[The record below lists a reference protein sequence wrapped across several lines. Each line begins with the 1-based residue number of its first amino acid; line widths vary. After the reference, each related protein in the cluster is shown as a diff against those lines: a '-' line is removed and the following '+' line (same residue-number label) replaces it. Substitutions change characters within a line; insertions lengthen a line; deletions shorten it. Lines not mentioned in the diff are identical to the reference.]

1 MKKRFIS
8 AMIMLPLLILLIV
21 RGVPLYVGGAILML
35 IALHEFYSAF
45 ENIDYHPIKI
55 LGYAYAIFVFFANL
69 YGFITEAYSFGLFLV
84 FIISIL
90 FVLAQKSDV
99 IDICLTFCGIFYI
112 CMCFNYIIMTV
123 NNINNGKIFVWL
135 IFIISFATDIFAYLV
150 GKRFGKNKLIPNV
163 SPNKTVEGS
172 LGGIAASVIFSVIFG
187 IAFKLPI
194 MVMILVSLVGSIV
207 AQMGDLIA
215 SSIKRYVGIKDFGKI
230 IPGHGGVLDRF
241 DSVLLVSP
249 YVYLVLVYF
258 IK

>member
-8 AMIMLPLLILLIV
+8 AMIMLPLLILLIL
-21 RGVPLYVGGAILML
+21 RGIPLYIGGAILMS

-45 ENIDYHPIKI
+45 ENIDYHPIKA
-55 LGYAYAIFVFFANL
+55 LGYAYTVFVFFANI
-69 YGFITEAYSFGLFLV
+69 YGFKAEVYSFALFIV

-99 IDICLTFCGIFYI
+99 IDICITFCGILYI

-123 NNINNGKIFVWL
+123 NKINSGEIFVWL

-150 GKRFGKNKLIPNV
+150 GKKFGKNKLIPNV
-163 SPNKTVEGS
+163 SPNKTIEGS
-172 LGGIAASVIFSVIFG
+172 LGGIVASVFFSILFG
-187 IAFKLPI
+187 MAFKLPI
-194 MVMILVSLVGSIV
+194 MVMIIVSLVGSIV
-207 AQMGDLIA
+207 AQLGDLIA
-215 SSIKRYVGIKDFGKI
+215 SSIKRYTGIKDFGKI

-258 IK
+258 IR

>member
-21 RGVPLYVGGAILML
+21 RGKPLYVGGAILMF

-45 ENIDYHPIKI
+45 ENIEYHPIKI
-55 LGYAYAIFVFFANL
+55 LGYAYTIFVFFDNI
-69 YGFITEAYSFGLFLV
+69 YGFRTEVYSFGLFIV

-90 FVLAQKSDV
+90 FVLSQKSDV
-99 IDICLTFCGIFYI
+99 IDICITFCGILYI

-123 NNINNGKIFVWL
+123 NNINSGEIFVWL
-135 IFIISFATDIFAYLV
+135 IFIIAFATDIFAYLI
-150 GKRFGKNKLIPNV
+150 GKRFGRNKLIPNV
-163 SPNKTVEGS
+163 SPNKTIEGS
-172 LGGIAASVIFSVIFG
+172 LGGIVASVFFSVLFG

-194 MVMILVSLVGSIV
+194 MVIIIVSLIGSIV
-207 AQMGDLIA
+207 AQLGDLIA
-215 SSIKRYVGIKDFGKI
+215 SSIKRYTGIKDFGKI

>member
-21 RGVPLYVGGAILML
+21 KGIPLYIGGLILMV

-45 ENIDYHPIKI
+45 ENKNFKPIKL
-55 LGYAYAIFVFFANL
+55 LGYLFAIFVFFGNL
-69 YGFITEAYSFGLFLV
+69 FSWKTEVYSFALFVV
-84 FIISIL
+84 FIAAIIY
-90 FVLAQKSDV
+90 VLAHLVDV
-99 IDICLTFCGIFYI
+99 VDVCITFGGIFYI
-112 CMCFNYIIMTV
+112 CLCFNYIIMTTD
-123 NNINNGKIFVWL
+123 NINGGGIFVWL
-135 IFIISFATDIFAYLV
+135 IFIIAFATDIFAYLI
-150 GKRFGKNKLIPNV
+150 GKQFGHTKLIPSV

-172 LGGIAASVIFSVIFG
+172 LGGVVASVIFSLLFA

-194 MVMILVSLVGSIV
+194 FVTILVSLIGSIV
-207 AQMGDLIA
+207 AQLGDLAA
-215 SSIKRYVGIKDFGKI
+215 SSIKRYTGIKDFGKI

-241 DSVLLVSP
+241 DSVLLVAP